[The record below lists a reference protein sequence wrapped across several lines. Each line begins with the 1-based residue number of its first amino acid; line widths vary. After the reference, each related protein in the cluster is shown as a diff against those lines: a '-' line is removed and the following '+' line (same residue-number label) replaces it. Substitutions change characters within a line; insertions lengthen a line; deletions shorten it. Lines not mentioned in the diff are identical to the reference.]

1 MKLGDNNKLRILIV
15 DDSQVFI
22 NSFIKL
28 IRDAIN
34 DKIEMIDYANTGE
47 EGLLKLDA
55 ELYDYVFVDIDMP
68 GITGLEMTKIF
79 NMENYREKTK
89 VIAVS
94 FHNEFEYLKQMLEA
108 GASKY
113 LVKDQID
120 YDSVSKIFT

>member
-1 MKLGDNNKLRILIV
+1 MDLPCEKYNILIV

-22 NSFIKL
+22 NSFTRL
-28 IRDAIN
+28 IRDAVS
-34 DKIEMIDYANTGE
+34 DCIENISYAHSGE
-47 EGLLKLDA
+47 EGLLKLN
-55 ELYDYVFVDIDMP
+55 EEIFDYVFVDIDMP
-68 GITGLEMTKIF
+68 GIDGLNMTKLF
-79 NMENYREKTK
+79 NMDNYRQKTK

-120 YDSVSKIFT
+120 YDTIIKIFK

>member
-1 MKLGDNNKLRILIV
+1 MELLREKYNILIV

-22 NSFIKL
+22 NSFIRL
-28 IRDAIN
+28 IRDAVS
-34 DKIEMIDYANTGE
+34 DCIENISYANSGE
-47 EGLLKLDA
+47 EGLLKLN
-55 ELYDYVFVDIDMP
+55 EEIYDFVFVDIDMP
-68 GITGLEMTKIF
+68 GIDGLNMTKLF
-79 NMENYREKTK
+79 NMDNYRQKTK

-120 YDSVSKIFT
+120 YDSIIKIFK

>member
-1 MKLGDNNKLRILIV
+1 MILKGDNKYRILIV
-15 DDSQVFI
+15 DDNQVFI

-28 IRDAIN
+28 INTAIQE
-34 DKIEMIDYANTGE
+34 KVELIDYANSGE
-47 EGLLKLDA
+47 EGLEKLN
-55 ELYDYVFVDIDMP
+55 LYNYDYIFVDIDMP
-68 GITGLEMTKIF
+68 GINGLEMAKIF
-79 NMENYREKTK
+79 TMENYRQKAK

-120 YDSVSKIFT
+120 YDSVSKIFN